1 MTLPPISIAGDL
13 PEDQQ
18 LWHTYFSWPR
28 AILSPSAHLKLPTS
42 PTFRRLPRSRAA
54 HLQAIVFTAFALEY
68 RIKRIYEVLH
78 LSYRQKDTL
87 GVLLTNFRRR
97 VETAQRLD
105 GKGLVH
111 LPAEWA
117 SIEPRL
123 QHLNTIRNQIAHAN
137 YRKLLQLLPRD
148 SRQSRVVALRC
159 FNALVDAIRV
169 TNRAVGGY
177 ERLSK
182 SDARRYYARLKIR

>member
-1 MTLPPISIAGDL
+1 MPPISIAGDL

-18 LWHTYFSWPR
+18 LWHTYFWWPR
-28 AILSPSAHLKLPTS
+28 AILSPSAHRKLPTG
-42 PTFRRLPRSRAA
+42 PTFRRLPRSRTA
-54 HLQAIVFTAFALEY
+54 HLQAIVFAAFALEY

-78 LSYRQKDTL
+78 LSYREKDTL
-87 GVLLTNFRRR
+87 GVLLANFRRR
-97 VETAQRLD
+97 VETARRLD
-105 GKGLVH
+105 GKGLVR

-137 YRKLLQLLPRD
+137 YRKLLRLLPRD
-148 SRQSRVVALRC
+148 SRQSRGVALRC
-159 FNALVDAIRV
+159 FNALIDAIRV

-177 ERLSK
+177 EDLPTR
-182 SDARRYYARLKIR
+182 DARGYYARLKIR